1 MIPAK
6 ENDSNIYH
14 HFYNLNSNFT
24 DSRLN
29 NNMSTVLPQLFSPH
43 HSIEMNNSK
52 HEDDE
57 THQFMNVLPSYSF
70 ETKES
75 TNNNE
80 NTMAGQFYDLNS
92 AQENLESSP
101 IVYPHVV
108 SSIEINFY
116 FFLINFAH
124 KGII

>member
-1 MIPAK
+1 MIPTK

-14 HFYNLNSNFT
+14 HFYNLNSNFI
-24 DSRLN
+24 DCRLN
-29 NNMSTVLPQLFSPH
+29 NNMSTVSPQLFSPH
-43 HSIEMNNSK
+43 HSIEINNSK

-57 THQFMNVLPSYSF
+57 THQFMNVLPAYSF
-70 ETKES
+70 ESKES

-80 NTMAGQFYDLNS
+80 NTMTEQFYDLNS

-108 SSIEINFY
+108 TSIKLVFIFS
-116 FFLINFAH
+116 
-124 KGII
+124 